1 MHCLSPDEHLAEGS
15 MAWVPIAV
23 SCLGTMLLL
32 GAIVATVIYYR
43 RWKIT
48 LVLLDDKNAHVREMD
63 NSHSYDN
70 PVYET
75 IA

>member
-1 MHCLSPDEHLAEGS
+1 MSPDKHIVKGG
-15 MAWVPIAV
+15 MTWVPITA

-32 GAIVATVIYYR
+32 GAVVATVIYYR
-43 RWKIT
+43 RRK
-48 LVLLDDKNAHVREMD
+48 LELLLLDDKNAHVREID
-63 NSHSYDN
+63 NSHIYDN